1 VARDSLFG
9 ETILWSGR
17 PRVVAVPPAYKLVSG
32 AGVALAIVS
41 LSFAVVVATSLHAKV
56 GGLVVFAAWC
66 ASLALAAWRL
76 PVIWREGLEFV
87 VTDKHVIW
95 RRGRI
100 RRTIDR
106 RAISYAII
114 RWDPKV
120 NDVGDLILVRAVPT
134 GALRRTLEL
143 TLPGVVGPDRLWA
156 IVRDEPATAP
166 FGHGDLPLAQRL
178 DTGERVLW
186 SGTPARARWSNK
198 RAGTLGI
205 AALSIL
211 ALIRMVTHAVPSL
224 RRVSGLHALPTATM
238 ALLIGAV
245 AVAALFLVVVAA
257 LAAFAAVVQPN
268 RLARMTRYFVTDR
281 RVLIRRGAD
290 ELSLDRSRIADVI
303 AAPIEGAPKLTDLYL
318 VLDGPQARAF
328 APSGAFGG
336 GREHDAL
343 VPVFTSIEDSES
355 VMALLREVK
364 DDAPPSMPK
373 AA

>member
-17 PRVVAVPPAYKLVSG
+17 PRVVAVPQIYKLVAG
-32 AGVALAIVS
+32 AGAALAIVS
-41 LSFAVVVATSLHAKV
+41 LSFAVVVATSLQAKV
-56 GGLVVFAAWC
+56 GGLVVFSAWC
-66 ASLALAAWRL
+66 ATLALAAWRV
-76 PVIWREGLEFV
+76 PVIWREGLEYI

-120 NDVGDLILVRAVPT
+120 NDVGDLTLVRAVPT
-134 GALRRTLEL
+134 GALRRTLEV

-198 RAGTLGI
+198 RAGTLAI

-224 RRVSGLHALPTATM
+224 RRVSGLHALPMPTM
-238 ALLIGAV
+238 ALLVGAV
-245 AVAALFLVVVAA
+245 ALAAMFLVAVAS
-257 LAAFAAVVQPN
+257 LAAFAACVQPN

-336 GREHDAL
+336 GQEHDAL
-343 VPVFTSIEDSES
+343 VPVFTSIEDSDS
-355 VMALLREVK
+355 VMALLKEATDV
-364 DDAPPSMPK
+364 PPSLPK

>member
-1 VARDSLFG
+1 
-9 ETILWSGR
+9 
-17 PRVVAVPPAYKLVSG
+17 VVAVPVVYKWISAASAVLG
-32 AGVALAIVS
+32 AVS
-41 LSFAVVVATSLHAKV
+41 LAFAVVVATSLHAKV
-56 GGLVVFAAWC
+56 GGLVVFSAWC
-66 ASLALAAWRL
+66 ATLALAAWRL
-76 PVIWREGLEFV
+76 PAIWREGLEFV

-114 RWDPKV
+114 RWDPNV
-120 NDVGDLILVRAVPT
+120 NDVGDLILKRAVPT

-186 SGTPARARWSNK
+186 TGTPARARWSHK

-205 AALSIL
+205 SAL
-211 ALIRMVTHAVPSL
+211 ALLALARMVTHAVPSL
-224 RRVSGLHALPTATM
+224 RRVSGLHALPASVM
-238 ALLIGAV
+238 GLLIGAV
-245 AVAALFLVVVAA
+245 AVAALFLIAVAA
-257 LAAFAAVVQPN
+257 LSAFVACVQPN

-303 AAPIEGAPKLTDLYL
+303 AAPIDGAPKLTDLYL

-328 APSGAFGG
+328 ASSGAFGG
-336 GREHDAL
+336 GQEHDAL

-364 DDAPPSMPK
+364 DDAPPSLPK

>member
-17 PRVVAVPPAYKLVSG
+17 PRVVAVPALYRLVAV
-32 AGVALAIVS
+32 AGVVLAAVS
-41 LSFAVVVATSLHAKV
+41 IAFAVVVGTSLHAQV
-56 GGLVVFAAWC
+56 GGLVVFSAWC
-66 ASLALAAWRL
+66 ATIALAAWRL
-76 PVIWREGLEFV
+76 PLWWREGLEYI

-95 RRGRI
+95 RRGRV
-100 RRTIDR
+100 RRSIDR
-106 RAISYAII
+106 RAISYSVI
-114 RWDPKV
+114 RWDP
-120 NDVGDLILVRAVPT
+120 NISDVGDLTLVRAVPT
-134 GALRRTLEL
+134 GALRRTLEV
-143 TLPGVVGPDRLWA
+143 TLPGVTGPDRLWA
-156 IVRDEPATAP
+156 IVRDEPSAAP

-186 SGTPARARWSNK
+186 SGTPARARWSNR

-205 AALSIL
+205 AILAIL
-211 ALIRMVTHAVPSL
+211 ALVRMAIHAVPSL
-224 RRVSGLHALPTATM
+224 RRVSGLHALPFPTM
-238 ALLIGAV
+238 ALLVGAV
-245 AVAALFLVVVAA
+245 AVAALFLVAVAS
-257 LAAFAAVVQPN
+257 LAGFAACVQPN

-290 ELSLDRSRIADVI
+290 ELSLDRTRIADVI
-303 AAPIEGAPKLTDLYL
+303 SAPLEGATTLSDLYL

-343 VPVFTSIEDSES
+343 VPVFTSIEDADS
-355 VMALLREVK
+355 VMALLREATDV
-364 DDAPPSMPK
+364 PPSLPK